1 VRLYWLLGIITFAG
15 LFFYA
20 GGGVDGLVIAFL
32 GFIPAFVIVLILLFG
47 VVQLADE
54 ILKPIWRWLVK

>member
-1 VRLYWLLGIITFAG
+1 MLGIITFAG

-32 GFIPAFVIVLILLFG
+32 GFIPAVVIVTILTIG
-47 VVQLADE
+47 VASIGTDFYKSF
-54 ILKPIWRWLVK
+54 LKPFWKWIVK